1 MGNNKMR
8 LSTRNLTPNSVTI
21 NMLPKNGK
29 ACVKVMKYTKSMRE
43 TEHLGTRCN
52 YMLYNMN
59 VDSIPQMP
67 CNHRTFL
74 ESLS

>member
-29 ACVKVMKYTKSMRE
+29 ACVKVTKYTKSMRE
-43 TEHLGTRCN
+43 LN
-52 YMLYNMN
+52 
-59 VDSIPQMP
+59 I
-67 CNHRTFL
+67 
-74 ESLS
+74 